1 MSNPNETKIV
11 TVDDGNGPVKAVKD
25 AAGRLLSKEQVK
37 AMRDKQQAELDQVT
51 QVRDK
56 LSANDAATKTEVVGQ
71 FKDRLAV
78 QMTML
83 DRQKSQMQDTLAK
96 LDTGDA
102 KTVATVVT
110 QLVQQLS
117 GRVEGIRQARDR
129 SDALLAELDAA
140 DGGNGK
146 GKE

>member
-1 MSNPNETKIV
+1 MSNQNETKIV

-25 AAGRLLSKEQVK
+25 GTGRLLSKEHVK
-37 AMRDKQQAELDQVT
+37 ALRDKQQAELDQVT

-56 LSANDAATKTEVVGQ
+56 LAANDAAAKTDVVGQ

-78 QMTML
+78 QMTMM

-96 LDTGDA
+96 LDAGDA

-110 QLVQQLS
+110 QMVQQLS
-117 GRVEGIRQARDR
+117 RRVEGIQQARDR
-129 SDALLAELDAA
+129 SDVLLAELDAN
-140 DGGNGK
+140 GGNNK
-146 GKE
+146 G